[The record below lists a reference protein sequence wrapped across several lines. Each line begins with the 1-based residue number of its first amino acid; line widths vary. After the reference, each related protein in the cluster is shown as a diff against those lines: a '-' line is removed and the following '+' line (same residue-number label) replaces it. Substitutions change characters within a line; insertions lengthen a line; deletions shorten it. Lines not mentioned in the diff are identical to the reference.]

1 MIYVSSASI
10 KEKNLNTLLNIFK
23 KNKINNI
30 ELSGGVK
37 FEKNISNI
45 ISKNNKKM
53 NFLIH
58 NYFPPPKKN
67 FILNLGS
74 TNENIRLQSVN
85 LCKKA
90 INLCK
95 KFGIKKYAV
104 HAPFLIDFTPN
115 EAGKLIKKRKLSN
128 KKIVLKKFKKSWL
141 EINKTANKKV
151 NLYIE
156 KNVLNNEN
164 FKNYSY
170 KNPFLLTDY
179 KSYLFLKKKINFNLL
194 LDFGHLYVSSK
205 TLKKNFAKEC
215 SRLTKLTNYFHIS
228 NNNGK
233 KDQNNGLN
241 IKGEIFKILKK
252 NINYKNSTFTLEV
265 YKDIKT
271 IKKNIKLI
279 ESLKNS

>member
-1 MIYVSSASI
+1 MIYVSSASF
-10 KEKNLNTLLNIFK
+10 KEKNLSVLLNHFK
-23 KNKINNI
+23 KNNI
-30 ELSGGVK
+30 KNVELSGGTK
-37 FEKNISNI
+37 YTKNISAI
-45 ISKNNKKM
+45 ISKHNNQM

-58 NYFPPPKKN
+58 NYFPPPKKD

-74 TNENIRLQSVN
+74 TDEKTRLQSVT

-95 KFGIKKYAV
+95 KFGIKKYAI

-128 KKIVLKKFKKSWL
+128 KKKVVQKFKKSWL
-141 EINKTANKKV
+141 EIKKTANNKV
-151 NLYIE
+151 SLYIE
-156 KNVLNNEN
+156 NNVLSFEN
-164 FKNYSY
+164 YKNYNY

-179 KSYLFLKKKINFNLL
+179 KSYLFLKKRINFNLL

-205 TLKKNFAKEC
+205 TLKKSFSKEC
-215 SRLTKLTNYFHIS
+215 LKLIKLTDYFHIS
-228 NNNGK
+228 DNNGK
-233 KDQNNGLN
+233 KDENCGLN
-241 IKGEIFKILKK
+241 IKGEVYRILKK
-252 NINYKNSTFTLEV
+252 KKFFPKPTFTLEV

-279 ESLKNS
+279 ENLKNR